1 MTRDDVGGT
10 ADDSD
15 NVGGTASRCSVDLP
29 LHLTE
34 KILCYLSP
42 LVLARLAVV
51 GKSWAALISD
61 LLAKPAAPHLFV
73 TTESVCRGSP
83 SEPPHR
89 RGFVVAV
96 SLDGSELSSPAII
109 PARPHLADLLSQGSR
124 CVGATSS
131 GLLAFH
137 DASSSVAVVLANP
150 ATDELRRIDVGY
162 GLMHHQALKT
172 TSGGGGGFFYQ
183 DAVGDLTVWRRRP
196 AEGCDDGWSK
206 LTVRRAAEQ
215 WATRATTILSV
226 ASSGDGGAAYI
237 LHEDGWVCKVDIAT
251 ATPWLLSMERLPVPS
266 LVDSLEFPSATRF
279 CGRLPRAGTYLVE
292 SGEEILFVREV
303 LEYSGNAHGFG
314 SHPGLLVGFEVCR
327 LDEADRRWAR
337 LERLAGDR
345 ALFVSPESAF
355 SVRASET
362 AGCRS
367 GCVYFVSETPRC
379 SWRHVDGSTTTWGV
393 YSMEDGRVLFQRPV
407 VGGSSVGRTVAR
419 WFLPNVR

>member
-1 MTRDDVGGT
+1 MTSDNVGAT

-15 NVGGTASRCSVDLP
+15 EAAAGCSVDLP
-29 LHLTE
+29 LDLIE
-34 KILCYLSP
+34 KILSYLSP
-42 LVLARLAVV
+42 LVSARLAVV
-51 GKSWAALISD
+51 CKPWAALISD

-73 TTESVCRGSP
+73 TTETVHRSP

-89 RGFVVAV
+89 RGSLVAV
-96 SLDGSELSSPAII
+96 PLDGSELPSPAII
-109 PARPHLADLLSQGSR
+109 PARPHQADLLSLGFR
-124 CVGATSS
+124 CIGATPS

-137 DASSSVAVVLANP
+137 DASSNVAVVLANP

-162 GLMHHQALKT
+162 GLMHHRALQT
-172 TSGGGGGFFYQ
+172 ISAGGGGGGGFFYQ
-183 DAVGDLTVWRRRP
+183 DAVGDLTIWRRRP
-196 AEGCDDGWSK
+196 AGGCDDWSK

-226 ASSGDGGAAYI
+226 ASSGDGAAAYI
-237 LHEDGWVCKVDIAT
+237 LHEDGWVCKVDITT

-279 CGRLPRAGTYLVE
+279 CGRLPRAGSYLVE
-292 SGEEILFVREV
+292 SGGEILFVREV
-303 LEYSGNAHGFG
+303 LKYRGIVHGFC
-314 SHPGLLVGFEVCR
+314 SHPGQLVGFEVCR
-327 LDEADRRWAR
+327 LDEAGRRWAR
-337 LERLAGDR
+337 VERLAGDR
-345 ALFVSPESAF
+345 ALFVSPESAL

-379 SWRHVDGSTTTWGV
+379 SWCHVDGCGSTTWGV

-407 VGGSSVGRTVAR
+407 VGGSSVGRSVAR